1 MKKNVYAAVFASLL
15 CIVFAAE
22 GFPSAQEIRN
32 RMIARLPEIKAL
44 KTKGIIGENNKGF
57 LEFIGQQKENQD
69 LVAAENQDREKVYN
83 AIARQQGTSVEL
95 VGQHRAIQIANKAQ
109 PGDWLQDAGGK
120 WYQKE

>member
-83 AIARQQGTSVEL
+83 AIAKQQGTSVEL